1 MSTLTAGSSLAA
13 GQAGITSPNGRY
25 TLALQADGN
34 LTLTDAAG
42 TVAWSTDT
50 AGKDAARADMQADG
64 NFVLYT
70 ADNGV
75 VWASDT
81 GDAGATLDLQ
91 DDRNL
96 VMYGAGR
103 KVVWSPNS
111 YISEA
116 EKAALDAAEAEGRAR
131 AEAEA
136 AAAAAAAAPPA
147 PAERRYTVQRGD
159 TLSKIAKEF
168 YGNAGDYVRIA
179 QANDIANPDLIHP
192 GQDLLIP

>member
-1 MSTLTAGSSLAA
+1 MSTLTGGTSLTA
-13 GQAGITSPNGRY
+13 GQAGITSANGRY

-42 TVAWSTDT
+42 TVAWDT
-50 AGKDAARADMQADG
+50 GTTGKGTARADMQADG

-81 GDAGATLDLQ
+81 DAPGGVLELQ

-96 VMYGAGR
+96 VIYKTDRSVA
-103 KVVWSPNS
+103 WSPNS

-116 EKAALDAAEAEGRAR
+116 DKSALDAAEAAGRAR
-131 AEAEA
+131 AEADA
-136 AAAAAAAAPPA
+136 AAAATPPPA
-147 PAERRYTVQRGD
+147 PERRYTVQRGD

-168 YGNAGDYVRIA
+168 YGNAGDYMRIA

>member
-1 MSTLTAGSSLAA
+1 MSTLTGGSSLAA
-13 GQAGITSPNGRY
+13 GQAGITSANGRY
-25 TLALQADGN
+25 SLALQADGN
-34 LTLTDAAG
+34 LTLTDSSG
-42 TVAWSTDT
+42 TVAWDSGT
-50 AGKDAARADMQADG
+50 AGKGAARADFQADG

-81 GDAGATLDLQ
+81 DAPGGVLELQ

-96 VMYGAGR
+96 VIYKADR
-103 KVVWSPNS
+103 SVAWSPNS

-116 EKAALDAAEAEGRAR
+116 DKAALDAAEAKGR
-131 AEAEA
+131 AEAE

-168 YGNAGDYVRIA
+168 YGKASEYPRIA
-179 QANDIANPDLIHP
+179 QANNIANPDLIHP

>member
-1 MSTLTAGSSLAA
+1 MSTLTAGTSLAA

-42 TVAWSTDT
+42 AVAWDTGT
-50 AGKDAARADMQADG
+50 AGKGAARADMQADG

-70 ADNGV
+70 ADDGV
-75 VWASDT
+75 VWASNT
-81 GDAGATLDLQ
+81 GEAGATLEVQ
-91 DDRNL
+91 DDRNVVL
-96 VMYGAGR
+96 YGAGR
-103 KVVWSPNS
+103 TVVWSPNS

-116 EKAALDAAEAEGRAR
+116 EKAALDAAEAQGRAR
-131 AEAEA
+131 AEADA

-159 TLSKIAKEF
+159 SLSKIAKQF
-168 YGNAGDYVRIA
+168 YGNANDYMRIA
-179 QANDIANPDLIHP
+179 QANNIANPDLIHP